1 MLVNVNGEF
10 RVMLGGREGP
20 NELPPSH
27 GWPCLVENIKPFSKP
42 SEAQTLKIS
51 L

>member
-1 MLVNVNGEF
+1 MLIGNLDV
-10 RVMLGGREGP
+10 RGRGVGS
-20 NELPPSH
+20 NELLPLY
-27 GWPCLVENIKPFSKP
+27 GWPCLVENIKLFSKP